1 MRGTP
6 KRQEI
11 DRQQEQPLREPLNPN
26 PNRNLNLRLSLHYIR
41 TWRPLLHLSSQSVKI
56 VQTQL
61 LLLLLPLQLRVP
73 HLPFRNMV
81 LPAKPQRRMLKLL
94 VSKPQLLRHKYWRM
108 EIRT

>member
-11 DRQQEQPLREPLNPN
+11 DRQQEQPLREPLNLN
-26 PNRNLNLRLSLHYIR
+26 PKLNLKLRLSLHYIL
-41 TWRPLLHLSSQSVKI
+41 TWRPLLPLSSQSVKI

-61 LLLLLPLQLRVP
+61 LLLLPLQLRVQ

-81 LPAKPQRRMLKLL
+81 LPVKLQRRMPRQL
-94 VSKPQLLRHKYWRM
+94 VSRPQPLLHRYWRM
-108 EIRT
+108 GIRT